1 MKNAH
6 HLHLKPFTLCPYRL
20 HNSFCLAF
28 RSLILLKG
36 TLENTGLFTFFVVK
50 VLDKHTNHRPTMS
63 KKKPNPDENE
73 KPRVHKDLEGFD
85 IQINSFGEI
94 TTSYDIDKINQ
105 FLNKTVDDK
114 KLRHRDDLKTLRGE
128 TPSDEKASENEGLN
142 LDEETDFE
150 DETTKR

>member
-1 MKNAH
+1 
-6 HLHLKPFTLCPYRL
+6 
-20 HNSFCLAF
+20 
-28 RSLILLKG
+28 
-36 TLENTGLFTFFVVK
+36 
-50 VLDKHTNHRPTMS
+50 MS
-63 KKKPNPDENE
+63 KKKTTADENE

-128 TPSDEKASENEGLN
+128 APMDEKTPEDDELA
-142 LDEETDFE
+142 LDDEADFD
-150 DETTKR
+150 DEPTKR

>member
-1 MKNAH
+1 MA
-6 HLHLKPFTLCPYRL
+6 
-20 HNSFCLAF
+20 
-28 RSLILLKG
+28 
-36 TLENTGLFTFFVVK
+36 
-50 VLDKHTNHRPTMS
+50 
-63 KKKPNPDENE
+63 KKKPNLDENE

-128 TPSDEKASENEGLN
+128 TPAEDELPDDELD
-142 LDEETDFE
+142 LDEDQLFKDE
-150 DETTKR
+150 DDK

>member
-1 MKNAH
+1 MA
-6 HLHLKPFTLCPYRL
+6 
-20 HNSFCLAF
+20 
-28 RSLILLKG
+28 
-36 TLENTGLFTFFVVK
+36 
-50 VLDKHTNHRPTMS
+50 

-73 KPRVHKDLEGFD
+73 KPRVHKDLDGFD

-128 TPSDEKASENEGLN
+128 EAPAEKEAEEDA
-142 LDEETDFE
+142 LDLDDDSDFE
-150 DETTKR
+150 DEVPKR

>member
-1 MKNAH
+1 
-6 HLHLKPFTLCPYRL
+6 
-20 HNSFCLAF
+20 
-28 RSLILLKG
+28 
-36 TLENTGLFTFFVVK
+36 
-50 VLDKHTNHRPTMS
+50 MS
-63 KKKPNPDENE
+63 KKKPSFDENE

-128 TPSDEKASENEGLN
+128 SPTDEKAP
-142 LDEETDFE
+142 DEEELTLD
-150 DETTKR
+150 DDVDLDDKPTK

>member
-1 MKNAH
+1 
-6 HLHLKPFTLCPYRL
+6 
-20 HNSFCLAF
+20 
-28 RSLILLKG
+28 
-36 TLENTGLFTFFVVK
+36 
-50 VLDKHTNHRPTMS
+50 MS

-128 TPSDEKASENEGLN
+128 TLPEEKTSDDDELE
-142 LDEETDFE
+142 LDEEADFD
-150 DETTKR
+150 DEPTKR